1 MFTIYFMYIISCC
14 TGHHVKKGKH
24 QSNNQNIFPE
34 KMMKIPLQ
42 LKMEQACTVF
52 FFWLYLHYRWIAQR
66 YCIFL
71 LHKQLEMLL
80 GPDMNSLHHKLC
92 R

>member
-52 FFWLYLHYRWIAQR
+52 FFLAILTLQMDCPEILYFPAAQATGDAAGSR
-66 YCIFL
+66 
-71 LHKQLEMLL
+71 HE
-80 GPDMNSLHHKLC
+80 
-92 R
+92 

>member
-14 TGHHVKKGKH
+14 TGHHVKKGKY

-52 FFWLYLHYRWIAQR
+52 FLAILTLQMDCPEILYFPAAQATGDAAGSR
-66 YCIFL
+66 
-71 LHKQLEMLL
+71 HE
-80 GPDMNSLHHKLC
+80 
-92 R
+92 